1 MVATTHN
8 ARITGPVPYA
18 TLDGKSRTIPVG
30 PCLVEQMDARLVDI
44 IWGRNGERSVALPL
58 EQVEA
63 AKDSGRLVLL
73 D

>member
-18 TLDGKSRTIPVG
+18 TPDGKNRTIPVG
-30 PCLVEQMDARLVDI
+30 PCLVEQMDERLVDI
-44 IWGRNGERSVALPL
+44 IWGRNGERSAALPL

-63 AKDSGRLVLL
+63 EKESGRLVLL